1 MTVDIPVVRDH
12 LIPIATYPSLKETQT
27 LSEAVQVILS
37 YTCGNGRLIFSEI
50 LVLNDQNQLVGH
62 LNLQAIL
69 KALDKRLIDIPE
81 VKEHKGK
88 GTEFPSLSILWEES
102 FLHTCPLKRDIPIR
116 DVMQATN
123 RYAQSGD
130 SLIKAGDSLIKALAI
145 ILQSY
150 EEALPVLENGS
161 VIGVIRVE
169 EIFKAICGSCNL

>member
-1 MTVDIPVVRDH
+1 MTADIPVVRDH
-12 LIPIATYPSLKETQT
+12 LIPITTYPSLKETQT

-102 FLHTCPLKRDIPIR
+102 FFHTCPLKRDIPIR

-130 SLIKAGDSLIKALAI
+130 SLIKALAI

-150 EEALPVLENGS
+150 EDALPVLENGS